1 MRYLTAPDIL
11 YLHFR
16 LTKKFG
22 GDFKINNIKV
32 LKKAVSYSHNKD
44 VFPDK
49 FSKAGA
55 LLFAISRKKPFTS
68 LNTQTAI
75 LTAHLF
81 LKINGSNIDLA
92 DPEVATFTKAFLS
105 KAKLEEITHFLKSK
119 STS

>member
-22 GDFKINNIKV
+22 GDFKIGNIKV
-32 LKKAVSYSHNKD
+32 LKKAVKYSHNKD

-55 LLFAISRKKPFTS
+55 LLFAIARKKPFSS

-81 LKINGSNIDLA
+81 LKINGSNFDLS
-92 DPEVATFTKAFLS
+92 DPEVISFTKSCLP
-105 KAKLEEITHFLKSK
+105 KAKLEEINHFLKSK
-119 STS
+119 STT